1 MNKTLKESREMKDSG
16 IEWIGQIPKT
26 WEVIPNK
33 YVMKKIKDI
42 CIRYDNE
49 DILSLTMNGVII
61 RDLDNPTGKM
71 PTTFDGYQ
79 RLSKG
84 NLLMCLF
91 DIDVTPRCIGLI
103 NNNGLTSPA
112 YSQFTLKN
120 GNIAKYYYYY
130 YLNLDFTKEL
140 LHLSKNLR
148 NSLTENLLGAVKVPC
163 PPIHEQQAIA
173 NYLDKQVGKI
183 DELIVEQNQAIE
195 NWKSYK
201 QSLITEAVT
210 KGLNP
215 NVEMKDSGIEW
226 IGEIPKV
233 WEVKKSKYLI
243 NFRTGLSITKKDFVE
258 SGYKTI
264 NYGQIHSK
272 YTFDLDLTRD
282 DLFKVSFDYAQS
294 NPLTILKKGDFVFCD
309 TSEDLNGCGN
319 CVLVENTNEEV
330 LLAGSHTIIGR
341 LKEKSIPRYMAYL
354 FKSDKVRAQ
363 IRANVVGIKVFSIT
377 QKILNNTFLIIPP
390 LYEQQQIA
398 DFLDEKCSKIDQTI
412 EQKQVLIQQLEE
424 YKQSLIYECVTGK
437 RCVL

>member
-1 MNKTLKESREMKDSG
+1 MNKTLKESREMKESG

-140 LHLSKNLR
+140 LHLSKR
-148 NSLTENLLGAVKVPC
+148 NSLTENLLGAVKVPR

-173 NYLDKQVGKI
+173 NYLDEQVGKI
-183 DELIVEQNQAIE
+183 DELITEQRIAIE
-195 NWKSYK
+195 KWKEYK
-201 QSLITEAVT
+201 QSLITETVT

-215 NVEMKDSGIEW
+215 DVEMKDSGIEW
-226 IGEIPKV
+226 VGEIPSN
-233 WEVKKSKYLI
+233 WETVFINQLFTQLKNKNTEMQETNLLSLSYGKIVRKNIETKEGLLPENFNGYNVINAGDIVLRLTDLQNDQRSLRCGIAKERGIITSAYVTLRNIKPLVNNYYYYLI
-243 NFRTGLSITKKDFVE
+243 HAYDIMKVFYGMGSGVRQGL
-258 SGYKTI
+258 
-264 NYGQIHSK
+264 
-272 YTFDLDLTRD
+272 TFDG
-282 DLFKVSFDYAQS
+282 
-294 NPLTILKKGDFVFCD
+294 LKKMR
-309 TSEDLNGCGN
+309 L
-319 CVLVENTNEEV
+319 LVPSIEN
-330 LLAGSHTIIGR
+330 
-341 LKEKSIPRYMAYL
+341 
-354 FKSDKVRAQ
+354 
-363 IRANVVGIKVFSIT
+363 
-377 QKILNNTFLIIPP
+377 
-390 LYEQQQIA
+390 QQQIA
-398 DFLDEKCSKIDQTI
+398 DYLNEKCSKIDQTI
-412 EQKQVLIQQLEE
+412 EQKQVLIKQLEE

-437 RCVL
+437 IEVRER

>member
-1 MNKTLKESREMKDSG
+1 MNKTLKESREMKESG

-140 LHLSKNLR
+140 LHLSKR
-148 NSLTENLLGAVKVPC
+148 NSLTENLLGAVKVPR

-173 NYLDKQVGKI
+173 NYLDEQVGKI
-183 DELIVEQNQAIE
+183 DELITEQRIAIE
-195 NWKSYK
+195 KWKEYK
-201 QSLITEAVT
+201 QSLITETVT

-215 NVEMKDSGIEW
+215 DVEMKDSGIEW
-226 IGEIPKV
+226 VGEIPSN
-233 WEVKKSKYLI
+233 WETVFINQLFTQLKNKNTEMQETNLLSLSYGKIVRKNIETKEGLLPENFNGYNVINAGDIVLRLTDLQNDQRSLRCGIAKERGIITSAYVTLRNIKPLVNNYYYYLI
-243 NFRTGLSITKKDFVE
+243 HAYDIMKVFYGMGSGVRQGL
-258 SGYKTI
+258 
-264 NYGQIHSK
+264 
-272 YTFDLDLTRD
+272 TFDG
-282 DLFKVSFDYAQS
+282 
-294 NPLTILKKGDFVFCD
+294 LKKMR
-309 TSEDLNGCGN
+309 L
-319 CVLVENTNEEV
+319 LVPSIEN
-330 LLAGSHTIIGR
+330 
-341 LKEKSIPRYMAYL
+341 
-354 FKSDKVRAQ
+354 
-363 IRANVVGIKVFSIT
+363 
-377 QKILNNTFLIIPP
+377 
-390 LYEQQQIA
+390 QQQIA

-437 RCVL
+437 RCVEER

>member
-1 MNKTLKESREMKDSG
+1 MNKTLKESREMKESG

-91 DIDVTPRCIGLI
+91 DIDVAPRCIGLI

-140 LHLSKNLR
+140 LHLSKR
-148 NSLTENLLGAVKVPC
+148 NSLTENLLGAVKVPR

-183 DELIVEQNQAIE
+183 DELIVEQKQAIE
-195 NWKSYK
+195 KWKEYK
-201 QSLITEAVT
+201 QSLITETVT

-215 NVEMKDSGIEW
+215 DAEMKDSGIEW
-226 IGEIPKV
+226 IGEIPKH
-233 WEVKKSKYLI
+233 WEIEKIKNKFLLRKEVNLNEDALLLSLFTHIGVKPRCEMEEKGNKATTVINYSIVKQNDIIVNKLLAWMGAIAISDYEGVCSPDYDVYTLRDKNNCAKYYHYL
-243 NFRTGLSITKKDFVE
+243 FRTDSFKGECYRNGKGIMLMRLRTYYQEF
-258 SGYKTI
+258 
-264 NYGQIHSK
+264 K
-272 YTFDLDLTRD
+272 YI
-282 DLFKVSFDYAQS
+282 Y
-294 NPLTILKKGDFVFCD
+294 
-309 TSEDLNGCGN
+309 
-319 CVLVENTNEEV
+319 
-330 LLAGSHTIIGR
+330 
-341 LKEKSIPRYMAYL
+341 IP
-354 FKSDKVRAQ
+354 
-363 IRANVVGIKVFSIT
+363 
-377 QKILNNTFLIIPP
+377 KIPIS
-390 LYEQQQIA
+390 EQQAIA

-437 RCVL
+437 RCVEEQ

>member
-148 NSLTENLLGAVKVPC
+148 NSLTENLLGAVKVPV
-163 PPIHEQQAIA
+163 PPIHEQRAIA
-173 NYLDKQVGKI
+173 NYLDEQVKKI

-195 NWKSYK
+195 NWKTYR
-201 QSLITEAVT
+201 QSLITETVT
-210 KGLNP
+210 KGLNCH
-215 NVEMKDSGIEW
+215 VEMKDSGIDW
-226 IGEIPKV
+226 IGEIPSDWGVRPLRKIV
-233 WEVKKSKYLI
+233 SLRNEKNIMTKNDIYVGLENIQGFNAKYIRTETVYDEGVNNVFRSGDVLFSKLRPYLTKALIPDFDGFCTGELIVFSKYSGVKRYLLYLL
-243 NFRTGLSITKKDFVE
+243 LSNKFIDIVNSSTYGTKM
-258 SGYKTI
+258 
-264 NYGQIHSK
+264 
-272 YTFDLDLTRD
+272 
-282 DLFKVSFDYAQS
+282 
-294 NPLTILKKGDFVFCD
+294 P
-309 TSEDLNGCGN
+309 
-319 CVLVENTNEEV
+319 
-330 LLAGSHTIIGR
+330 
-341 LKEKSIPRYMAYL
+341 
-354 FKSDKVRAQ
+354 
-363 IRANVVGIKVFSIT
+363 RANWDFIGNLHTPF
-377 QKILNNTFLIIPP
+377 PP
-390 LYEQQQIA
+390 LHEQQQIA
-398 DFLDEKCSKIDQTI
+398 DFLDEKCLKIDQTI
-412 EQKQVLIQQLEE
+412 EQKQALIKQLEE

>member
-1 MNKTLKESREMKDSG
+1 MNKTLKESREMKESG

-148 NSLTENLLGAVKVPC
+148 NSLTENLLGAVKVPR

-183 DELIVEQNQAIE
+183 DELIVEQKQAIE
-195 NWKSYK
+195 KWKEYK
-201 QSLITEAVT
+201 QSLITETVT

-215 NVEMKDSGIEW
+215 DAEMKDSEIEW
-226 IGEIPKV
+226 IGQIPKGWKLCKIKHV
-233 WEVKKSKYLI
+233 LRFKSIKNKPDKEVLSLYRDHGVIPKNSRDD
-243 NFRTGLSITKKDFVE
+243 NFNVTSENTASYKFVE
-258 SGYKTI
+258 
-264 NYGQIHSK
+264 
-272 YTFDLDLTRD
+272 
-282 DLFKVSFDYAQS
+282 V
-294 NPLTILKKGDFVFCD
+294 GDFVVNKMKAWQGSMALSHYEGIISPAYYVYQFID
-309 TSEDLNGCGN
+309 NEVFGGYFHYLVRNQTYLPEYRRLSGGVRIGQWDL
-319 CVLVENTNEEV
+319 
-330 LLAGSHTIIGR
+330 SR
-341 LKEKSIPRYMAYL
+341 DDFKMIP
-354 FKSDKVRAQ
+354 
-363 IRANVVGIKVFSIT
+363 I
-377 QKILNNTFLIIPP
+377 IIPP
-390 LYEQQQIA
+390 LHEQKEIA
-398 DFLDEKCSKIDQTI
+398 NYLDEKCSKIDQTI
-412 EQKQVLIQQLEE
+412 EQKNVLIKELEE

>member
-1 MNKTLKESREMKDSG
+1 MNKTLKESREMKESG

-148 NSLTENLLGAVKVPC
+148 NSLTENLLGAVKVPR

-183 DELIVEQNQAIE
+183 D
-195 NWKSYK
+195 
-201 QSLITEAVT
+201 
-210 KGLNP
+210 
-215 NVEMKDSGIEW
+215 
-226 IGEIPKV
+226 
-233 WEVKKSKYLI
+233 
-243 NFRTGLSITKKDFVE
+243 
-258 SGYKTI
+258 
-264 NYGQIHSK
+264 
-272 YTFDLDLTRD
+272 
-282 DLFKVSFDYAQS
+282 
-294 NPLTILKKGDFVFCD
+294 
-309 TSEDLNGCGN
+309 
-319 CVLVENTNEEV
+319 
-330 LLAGSHTIIGR
+330 
-341 LKEKSIPRYMAYL
+341 
-354 FKSDKVRAQ
+354 
-363 IRANVVGIKVFSIT
+363 
-377 QKILNNTFLIIPP
+377 
-390 LYEQQQIA
+390 
-398 DFLDEKCSKIDQTI
+398 QTI
-412 EQKQVLIQQLEE
+412 EQKNVLIKQLEE